1 MKKIFFSMAALLTAM
16 IAGRVIYGVVYLL
29 LTSLGLVKI
38 NDALLAFV
46 WTRAF
51 VKPILGI
58 ALQIVLVPLLV
69 LALEKAGLTLNHRR
83 KNA

>member
-1 MKKIFFSMAALLTAM
+1 M
-16 IAGRVIYGVVYLL
+16 IYGVVYLL

-58 ALQIVLVPLLV
+58 VLQIVLIPLLV

-83 KNA
+83 KSA